1 MVEEW
6 LIELAKGIG
15 KFFLNPALY
24 WFLFILTMASYFRIK
39 RERYDFGI
47 KLYPKFIEWHR
58 TWLVSLISGILV
70 SAVIIGTG
78 MVFSYETI
86 FVLALSFIVLSISTR
101 FTLLSPSYTLGLT
114 FLVLFFAPYVL
125 DMQNWFD
132 YSLLYER
139 SLPAL
144 AVLAGLLLF
153 VESLLIKRVEKQD
166 LFPRIG
172 LSDRGVWVG
181 EQQIKRLTV
190 VPLLML
196 VPEGLI
202 TSFAP
207 WWPYLSIGESS
218 LGLVLIPFLIGFNY
232 KAKGHFHQD
241 AIYKLAKANTFLAI
255 GIFLIAV
262 GGVFIPY
269 LSMTAII
276 LAIIGKEY
284 LNYRYREGDRLRRP
298 YYQPHPKGLRV
309 VGILPGSPADRL
321 EIEPGESIYR
331 VHGKNVLTS
340 QAFYE
345 ALQRSGAYIKME
357 VFNHDNEIR
366 FVQCSLYEGEH
377 HSLGF
382 QFAEEPYKARRDKK
396 NNNAS

>member
-1 MVEEW
+1 MESW

-24 WFLFILTMASYFRIK
+24 WFLFILTMASYLRIK

-47 KLYPKFIEWHR
+47 KMYPRFMEWHR
-58 TWLVSLISGILV
+58 TWLVALISGILI
-70 SAVIIGTG
+70 SAVIIGAG
-78 MVFSYETI
+78 MVFSYETLL
-86 FVLALSFIVLSISTR
+86 VLALSFVILSVSTR

-114 FLVLFFAPYVL
+114 FLILFFAPYVL
-125 DMQNWFD
+125 DMQNVVD
-132 YSLLYER
+132 YSLLYGR

-153 VESLLIKRVEKQD
+153 VESLLIKRIEKQD
-166 LFPRIG
+166 VFPSIQ
-172 LSDRGVWVG
+172 LSDRGAWVG
-181 EQQIKRLTV
+181 VQQLKRLTV

-196 VPEGLI
+196 VPEGAI

-232 KAKGHFHQD
+232 KAKGHFHEE

-255 GIFLIAV
+255 GILLIAV
-262 GGVFIPY
+262 GGVFVPY
-269 LSMTAII
+269 LSLTAII

-298 YYQPHPKGLRV
+298 YYQPHAKGLRV
-309 VGILPGSPADRL
+309 VGVLPGSPADRL
-321 EIEPGESIYR
+321 KIEPGEVVYR
-331 VHGKNVLTS
+331 VHGRNVQTP

-345 ALQRSGAYIKME
+345 ALQGSGAYIKME
-357 VFNHDNEIR
+357 VLNQDEEVR

-382 QFAEEPYKARRDKK
+382 QFAEEPFKARRERK
-396 NNNAS
+396 NNAS

>member
-1 MVEEW
+1 MEAW

-15 KFFLNPALY
+15 KFFLNPAFY
-24 WFLFILTMASYFRIK
+24 WFLFILTAASYFRIK

-47 KLYPKFIEWHR
+47 KVYPKFIEWGK
-58 TWLVSLISGILV
+58 TWLVSLISGILI
-70 SAVIIGTG
+70 SAVIIGVG
-78 MVFSYETI
+78 MVFSYETLL
-86 FVLALSFIVLSISTR
+86 VLAFAFIILSISTH
-101 FTLLSPSYTLGLT
+101 FTLLSPSYTIGLT
-114 FLVLFFAPYVL
+114 FLILFFAPYIF
-125 DMQNWFD
+125 DMQSWVD

-144 AVLAGLLLF
+144 AILAGLLLF
-153 VESLLIKRVEKQD
+153 VESLLIKRIEKQVT
-166 LFPRIG
+166 FPRIE

-181 EQQIKRLTV
+181 EQQIKRLAV

-207 WWPYLSIGESS
+207 WWPYFSIGETS
-218 LGLVLIPFLIGFNY
+218 LGLVLIPFLIGFHY
-232 KAKGHFHQD
+232 KAQGHFHQD

-255 GIFLIAV
+255 GILIIAV
-262 GGVFIPY
+262 GGVVVPY
-269 LSMTAII
+269 LSLTAII

-284 LNYRYREGDRLRRP
+284 MNYRYREGDRLRRP

-309 VGILPGSPADRL
+309 IGIIPGSPAERL

-331 VHGKNVLTS
+331 VHGRNVRTS

-345 ALQRSGAYIKME
+345 ALQGSGAYIKME
-357 VFNHDNEIR
+357 IFNHDNEAR

-396 NNNAS
+396 NNAS

>member
-1 MVEEW
+1 MVEAW

-47 KLYPKFIEWHR
+47 KIYPKFMEWHR
-58 TWLVSLISGILV
+58 TWLVSLISGILI

-78 MVFSYETI
+78 MVFSYETLL
-86 FVLALSFIVLSISTR
+86 VLALSFVVLSISTR

-114 FLVLFFAPYVL
+114 FLILFFAPYL
-125 DMQNWFD
+125 IDMQGVID
-132 YSLLYER
+132 YSLLYES

-153 VESLLIKRVEKQD
+153 VESLFIKRIEKQD
-166 LFPRIG
+166 TFPRIT

-196 VPEGLI
+196 VPQGLI

-218 LGLVLIPFLIGFNY
+218 LGLALIPFLIGFNY
-232 KAKGHFHQD
+232 KAKGHFHRCDLQ
-241 AIYKLAKANTFLAI
+241 AGKSKYLFSNRYFTYCCRWSIYSVSFPGCDNFGDYRKR
-255 GIFLIAV
+255 IFEL
-262 GGVFIPY
+262 P
-269 LSMTAII
+269 LSRRRPFASSI
-276 LAIIGKEY
+276 LSAACERLKSGWCVAWKPG
-284 LNYRYREGDRLRRP
+284 RQAGDRDWRGHLQSRRE
-298 YYQPHPKGLRV
+298 KR
-309 VGILPGSPADRL
+309 
-321 EIEPGESIYR
+321 
-331 VHGKNVLTS
+331 T
-340 QAFYE
+340 
-345 ALQRSGAYIKME
+345 
-357 VFNHDNEIR
+357 
-366 FVQCSLYEGEH
+366 
-377 HSLGF
+377 
-382 QFAEEPYKARRDKK
+382 DKP
-396 NNNAS
+396 SFL

>member
-1 MVEEW
+1 MEEW

-24 WFLFILTMASYFRIK
+24 WFLFILTVASYSRIK

-47 KLYPKFIEWHR
+47 KIYPKFIEWHR
-58 TWLVSLISGILV
+58 TWLVSLISGILI
-70 SAVIIGTG
+70 SAIIIGVG
-78 MVFSYETI
+78 MVFSYETLLVMA
-86 FVLALSFIVLSISTR
+86 FALILLSISTR
-101 FTLLSPSYTLGLT
+101 FTLLSPSYTIGLT
-114 FLVLFFAPYVL
+114 FLILFFAPYIL
-125 DMQNWFD
+125 DMQSVFD
-132 YSLLYER
+132 YTLLYER

-144 AVLAGLLLF
+144 AVLTGLLLF

-166 LFPRIG
+166 VFPRIK

-196 VPEGLI
+196 VPEGVI

-207 WWPYLSIGESS
+207 WWPYLSIGETS

-255 GIFLIAV
+255 GILLIAV

-269 LSMTAII
+269 LSLTAII

-298 YYQPHPKGLRV
+298 YYQPHPNGLRV
-309 VGILPGSPADRL
+309 VGTIPGSPAERL

-331 VHGKNVLTS
+331 VHGKNVRTS

-345 ALQRSGAYIKME
+345 ALQGSGAYIKME
-357 VFNHDNEIR
+357 IFNHDNEVR

-382 QFAEEPYKARRDKK
+382 QFAEEPFKARRDEK
-396 NNNAS
+396 NNVS

>member
-1 MVEEW
+1 MVEAW

-47 KLYPKFIEWHR
+47 KIYPKFMEWHR
-58 TWLVSLISGILV
+58 TWLVSLISGILI

-78 MVFSYETI
+78 MVFSYETLL
-86 FVLALSFIVLSISTR
+86 VLALSFVVLSISTH

-114 FLVLFFAPYVL
+114 FLILFFAPYL
-125 DMQNWFD
+125 IDMQDVID
-132 YSLLYER
+132 YSLLYES

-153 VESLLIKRVEKQD
+153 VESLFIKRIEKQD
-166 LFPRIG
+166 TFPRIT

-218 LGLVLIPFLIGFNY
+218 LGLALIPFLIGFNY

-255 GIFLIAV
+255 GILLIAV

-269 LSMTAII
+269 LSLAAII

-298 YYQPHPKGLRV
+298 YYQPHAKGLRV
-309 VGILPGSPADRL
+309 VGVLPGSPADRL
-321 EIEPGESIYR
+321 EIETGEVIYR
-331 VHGKNVLTS
+331 VGGKNVRTS

-345 ALQRSGAYIKME
+345 ALQGSGAYIKME
-357 VFNHDNEIR
+357 VLNHEEEVR
-366 FVQCSLYEGEH
+366 FVQGSLYEGEH

-382 QFAEEPYKARRDKK
+382 QFAEEPFKARREK
-396 NNNAS
+396 NTNAS

>member
-1 MVEEW
+1 MESW

-47 KLYPKFIEWHR
+47 KIYPKFMEWHQ
-58 TWLVSLISGILV
+58 TWLVSLISGILI
-70 SAVIIGTG
+70 SAVMIGVG
-78 MVFSYETI
+78 MVFSYETLL
-86 FVLALSFIVLSISTR
+86 VLALSFVILSISTR

-114 FLVLFFAPYVL
+114 FLLLFFAPYILDIQNVL
-125 DMQNWFD
+125 D
-132 YSLLYER
+132 YSLLYGR

-153 VESLLIKRVEKQD
+153 VESLLIKRIEKQD
-166 LFPRIG
+166 VFPSIQ
-172 LSDRGVWVG
+172 LSDRGAWVG
-181 EQQIKRLTV
+181 AQQLKRLTV

-196 VPEGLI
+196 VPEGAI

-232 KAKGHFHQD
+232 KAKGHFHQE

-255 GIFLIAV
+255 GILLIAV
-262 GGVFIPY
+262 SGVFVPY
-269 LSMTAII
+269 LSLAAII

-298 YYQPHPKGLRV
+298 YYQPHAKGLRV

-321 EIEPGESIYR
+321 EIEIGEVIYR
-331 VHGKNVLTS
+331 VGGRNVQTP
-340 QAFYE
+340 QTFYE
-345 ALQRSGAYIKME
+345 ALQGSGAYIKME
-357 VFNHDNEIR
+357 VLNRDEEVR

-382 QFAEEPYKARRDKK
+382 QFAEEPFKARRERK
-396 NNNAS
+396 NNAS